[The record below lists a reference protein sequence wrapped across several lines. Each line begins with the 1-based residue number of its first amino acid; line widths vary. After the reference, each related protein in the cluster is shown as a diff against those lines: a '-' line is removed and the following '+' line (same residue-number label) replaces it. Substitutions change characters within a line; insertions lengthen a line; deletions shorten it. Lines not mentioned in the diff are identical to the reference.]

1 MVKRNTHH
9 HMHKGDLIMEK
20 ITHFASK
27 NNVCPICWEKLVR
40 EHSGPDDFYICCPS
54 HEEGHTVYLEGD
66 RE

>member
-1 MVKRNTHH
+1 MG
-9 HMHKGDLIMEK
+9 GDLIMEK
-20 ITHFASK
+20 ITHFAQR
-27 NNVCPICWEKLVR
+27 NNVCPICWQKLVR